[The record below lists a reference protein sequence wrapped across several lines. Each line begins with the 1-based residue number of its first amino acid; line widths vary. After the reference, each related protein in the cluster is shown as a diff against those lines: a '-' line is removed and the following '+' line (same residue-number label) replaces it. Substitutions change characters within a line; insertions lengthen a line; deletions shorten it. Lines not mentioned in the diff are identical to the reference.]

1 MEGRLAGAATAT
13 TATTNIR
20 RICDTPGERQH
31 LDFVFVLVVGGFP
44 FDVPN
49 LRKDV

>member
-1 MEGRLAGAATAT
+1 MEGRLAVAAA
-13 TATTNIR
+13 ATTNIR

-31 LDFVFVLVVGGFP
+31 LDFVLVLVVGGFP

-49 LRKDV
+49 LCKDV